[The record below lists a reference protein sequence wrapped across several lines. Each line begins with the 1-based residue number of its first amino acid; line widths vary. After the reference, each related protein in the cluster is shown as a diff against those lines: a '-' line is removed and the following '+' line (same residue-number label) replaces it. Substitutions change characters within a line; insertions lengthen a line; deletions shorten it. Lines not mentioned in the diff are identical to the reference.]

1 MDKKSIAILLGV
13 MCFLLTVGIGIQ
25 VRTVNSSYTAVGR
38 TKSENDLRDSVLKFK
53 EKYDNAYEKLAK
65 KELELENLRERATQ
79 NNEDAEQTKYKLKDY
94 VSLLGYTELVGK
106 GIVIT
111 LKDAENVYA
120 RLDPN
125 MAVVHDGDLLE
136 VVNALKNAGAE
147 AISINGERITNSTSI
162 TCVGNVV
169 KINGEKI
176 GVPYVINAIGLPE
189 KLYGSITMPGSYI
202 ERLESDGIQVKID
215 KIEKESIIVPKY
227 DGIYKFEYAEN
238 ME

>member
-1 MDKKSIAILLGV
+1 MNQKQIAILLGV
-13 MCFLLTVGIGIQ
+13 MCFLLTIGICVQ
-25 VRTVNSSYTAVGR
+25 IKTVNNSYTAVGK
-38 TKSENDLRDSVLKFK
+38 TKSENNLRDSVLKFK
-53 EKYDNAYEKLAK
+53 EKYDNTYEKLSK

-79 NNEDAEQTKYKLKDY
+79 NDENADQTKEKLKEY
-94 VSLLGYTELVGK
+94 TSLLGYTELVGK
-106 GIVIT
+106 GLIIT

-136 VVNALKNAGAE
+136 MVNALKNAGAE
-147 AISINGERITNSTSI
+147 AISINGQRIINTTSI

-169 KINGEKI
+169 KINGEKV

-189 KLYGSITMPGSYI
+189 KLYGSMVMPGSYKESL
-202 ERLESDGIQVKID
+202 ERDGIEVKIE
-215 KIEKESIIVPKY
+215 KIEKESIVIPKY

-238 ME
+238 KE

>member
-227 DGIYKFEYAEN
+227 NGIYKFEYAEN